1 MTARPETATAAL
13 WPVLAAVALLAAP
26 PTLADTTPELGFDI
40 AISLSPKAQAALDAA
55 HEQIALSAVYYGDPR
70 PGEEKHANEVGMI
83 DLGMED
89 AVLPAG
95 VLAVHVT
102 GRSVTPERLRLI
114 RGGPM
119 VNVNV
124 FSARKSSDDNIL
136 NCDFIDGAVAAV
148 VAGPVSL
155 HCFLISENAETSVRP

>member
-1 MTARPETATAAL
+1 MAL
-13 WPVLAAVALLAAP
+13 YQTNGFGGFWRCLCLAAFLVAP
-26 PTLADTTPELGFDI
+26 PALADTRPELGFDI
-40 AISLSPKAQAALDAA
+40 TVSLSPKAQAALDAA
-55 HEQIALSAVYYGDPR
+55 HEQIALSASYYGDPR
-70 PGEEKHANEVGMI
+70 PGEEKRANEVGMI

-89 AVLPAG
+89 VVMPAG

-102 GRSVTPERLRLI
+102 GKSVAPERLRLI

-136 NCDFIDGAVAAV
+136 NCDFIDGEVAAL
-148 VAGPVSL
+148 VAKPVHL
-155 HCFLISENAETSVRP
+155 RCFLISESAETVVKP